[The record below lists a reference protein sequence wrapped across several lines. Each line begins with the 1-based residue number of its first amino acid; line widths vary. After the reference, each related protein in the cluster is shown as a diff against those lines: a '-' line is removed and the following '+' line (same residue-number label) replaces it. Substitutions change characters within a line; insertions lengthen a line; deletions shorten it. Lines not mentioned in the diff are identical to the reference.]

1 MDSIKNKQDSLMI
14 GQIRGI
20 ILEKQPPQLLVDVY
34 GIGYEIDAPMS
45 TFYQLPDVGNEVSLF
60 THFVVREDAHHLYG
74 FYTRDERLL
83 FRTLLKVNGVGPRL
97 ALTILSSTSAEDFV
111 RCVLSNDT
119 ASLVRVPGIGKK
131 TAERLVI
138 EMRDKLSDWYQTPA
152 LGEGATL
159 AKPDKGTRHQILQD
173 AISALIALGYKQHE
187 ANRTVTKIDDGAATS
202 EELIRRALREMM

>member
-1 MDSIKNKQDSLMI
+1 ML

-20 ILEKQPPQLLVDVY
+20 ILEKQPPQLLVEVH

-45 TFYQLPDVGNEVSLF
+45 TFYQLPNIGSEVSLF
-60 THFVVREDAHHLYG
+60 THFVVREDAQCLFG

-97 ALTILSSTSAEDFV
+97 ALTILSSIAPEEFV
-111 RCVLSNDT
+111 RCVLNNDT

-138 EMRDKLSDWYQTPA
+138 EMRDKLSDWYQTAPP
-152 LGEGATL
+152 EGATL
-159 AKPDKGTRHQILQD
+159 IKQEKQGRHQILQD
-173 AISALIALGYKQHE
+173 AIAALISLGYKHQE
-187 ANRTVTKIDDGAATS
+187 ANRTVTKMDDGAAGS
-202 EELIRRALREMM
+202 EELIKRALQEIR

>member
-1 MDSIKNKQDSLMI
+1 MI

-20 ILEKQPPQLLVDVY
+20 ILEKQPPQLLVDIQ
-34 GIGYEIDAPMS
+34 GLGYEIDAPMS
-45 TFYQLPDVGNEVSLF
+45 TFYQLPEVGQTVTLF

-97 ALTILSSTSAEDFV
+97 ALTILSSIAPQEFV
-111 RCVLSNDT
+111 RCVLNNDT
-119 ASLVRVPGIGKK
+119 VSLVRLPGVGKK

-138 EMRDKLSDWYQTPA
+138 EMRDKLADWCAGMPMDDIASLKSEQNA
-152 LGEGATL
+152 
-159 AKPDKGTRHQILQD
+159 RHQILQD
-173 AISALIALGYKQHE
+173 AISALISLGYKQQE
-187 ANRTVTKIDDGAATS
+187 ANRTITKIDDGMVSS